1 MTGKLTLMH
10 HYTIKI
16 IIFAC
21 IGKKKEINGFEN
33 PKISYSIHNLIFTS
47 TSKFNVGIF
56 LRDAKAEI
64 FQNSKYMWAQII
76 LNTNRI
82 HCHLT
87 KLSTVRIIL
96 FITNWLSMFFLL
108 WCICG
113 RKMMTFQNNS
123 GSNL

>member
-47 TSKFNVGIF
+47 TSNLMWEYFSETPRQKSFRTVNTCGHKSF
-56 LRDAKAEI
+56 LTQTGYI
-64 FQNSKYMWAQII
+64 VI
-76 LNTNRI
+76 
-82 HCHLT
+82 
-87 KLSTVRIIL
+87 
-96 FITNWLSMFFLL
+96 
-108 WCICG
+108 
-113 RKMMTFQNNS
+113 
-123 GSNL
+123 